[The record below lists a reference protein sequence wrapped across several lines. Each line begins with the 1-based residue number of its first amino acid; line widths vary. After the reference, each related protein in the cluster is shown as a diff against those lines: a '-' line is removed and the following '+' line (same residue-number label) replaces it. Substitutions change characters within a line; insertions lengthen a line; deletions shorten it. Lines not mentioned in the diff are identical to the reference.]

1 MLLDSILPPKGFYLF
16 WEGNFYNQAGF
27 RLSSQSSHLLQLHR
41 ILWWKRRWK
50 TNLDVLFVHISPL
63 IGTFNKLL
71 KGMVE
76 PCTQIT
82 RIPLKNC
89 SNKKHGEKKQA
100 KSWGR
105 NGPQTKSMWTGL
117 LKRGISNSVE
127 VVVFSRPTLAGQ
139 VAQARRVFL

>member
-50 TNLDVLFVHISPL
+50 TNLDVFFVHISRL

-105 NGPQTKSMWTGL
+105 NAQTKACGL
-117 LKRGISNSVE
+117 ASCSGNLQFTKSCLPVR
-127 VVVFSRPTLAGQ
+127 RPTLAGQ